1 MIEYG
6 INTKGAGLHVFEP
19 VTLGFPSR
27 DYMGKTEFTGTTIGK
42 DAVTQVGHPHLLRCH
57 HRGLVP
63 DRAQCHNP

>member
-27 DYMGKTEFTGTTIGK
+27 EYMGKTEFTGTTIGK
-42 DAVTQVGHPHLLRCH
+42 DAVPG
-57 HRGLVP
+57 
-63 DRAQCHNP
+63 RAQSSTAMSPSGIGSRPGTMS